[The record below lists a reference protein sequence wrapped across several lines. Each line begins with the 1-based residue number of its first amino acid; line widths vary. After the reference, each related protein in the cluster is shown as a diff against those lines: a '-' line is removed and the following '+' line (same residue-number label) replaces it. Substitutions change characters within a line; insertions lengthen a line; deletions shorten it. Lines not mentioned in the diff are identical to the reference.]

1 MDLKIIQEIKNPL
14 FNRKEIQGII
24 KADFPPSR
32 AEAAKALSEKYSVP
46 SDAIRVLEI
55 KGKFGV
61 KEFNL
66 KATVYSTKEERDKLE
81 TMSKKEKDMEAK
93 ALAPAETPKEAA

>member
-1 MDLKIIQEIKNPL
+1 MDLKITKEIKNTL
-14 FNRKEIQGII
+14 FNRKEIEGLISSQI
-24 KADFPPSR
+24 PPSR

-46 SDAIRVLEI
+46 SNAIRVLEI

-61 KEFNL
+61 KDFNL

-81 TMSKKEKDMEAK
+81 TMSKKEKETEAK
-93 ALAPAETPKEAA
+93 SLAPAQEVKA